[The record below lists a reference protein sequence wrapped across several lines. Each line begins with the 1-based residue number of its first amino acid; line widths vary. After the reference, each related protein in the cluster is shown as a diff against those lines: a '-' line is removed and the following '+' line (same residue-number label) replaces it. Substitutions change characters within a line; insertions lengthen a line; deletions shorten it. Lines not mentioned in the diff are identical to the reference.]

1 MFKMTR
7 QVWPVIAVALGLMYL
22 GPIAGAQRTAV
33 PEQFVGSWR
42 VVSYELE
49 FQDGG
54 ERVHPLGSR
63 PNGYVILGADGRM
76 MSYLEAA
83 NRKPPRND
91 QERAEAY
98 RTMNAYTGRYRV
110 EGNQWVTKVDAAW
123 NVEWVG
129 VEQARSFTLS
139 GDQLNVATQWNVNQL
154 YEGRIA
160 RGHLTFAR
168 ER

>member
-1 MFKMTR
+1 
-7 QVWPVIAVALGLMYL
+7 
-22 GPIAGAQRTAV
+22 
-33 PEQFVGSWR
+33 
-42 VVSYELE
+42 
-49 FQDGG
+49 
-54 ERVHPLGSR
+54 
-63 PNGYVILGADGRM
+63 M
-76 MSYLEAA
+76 MAYLEAA

-139 GDQLNVATQWNVNQL
+139 GDQLKVTSQWNVNEL
-154 YEGRIA
+154 YGGKVA
-160 RGHLTFAR
+160 RGHLTLGIRMAPR
-168 ER
+168 SIGIRWPSDNTESALPMR